1 MRLILIFTFKT
12 ESDRDK
18 FEYLYS
24 NYKRLMLHKAYS
36 ILRDYSLAE
45 DAASEAF
52 IRVYKNLDKIDDP
65 ASKRA
70 CAFVVTIVKNV
81 ALTMLQKHAKQSAD
95 ELTGNEPDSGFED
108 FVLDSIEQ
116 SEALVLIDRLG
127 EDAKALFLMKYAY
140 ALSHKEIG
148 RLLGLTENNVTVKL
162 HRVKKKLAGLLEEKG
177 YAYEG

>member
-1 MRLILIFTFKT
+1 MILIFTFEN

-18 FEYLYS
+18 FEYVYS

-36 ILRDYSLAE
+36 VLRDYSLAE

-70 CAFVVTIVKNV
+70 AAFVVTIVKNV
-81 ALTMLQKHAKQSAD
+81 ALTMLQKRARQSAD
-95 ELTGNEPDSGFED
+95 ELTGDEPVSGFED
-108 FVLDSIEQ
+108 LVLDSIEQ
-116 SEALVLIDRLG
+116 NEAFMLIDQLG
-127 EDAKALFLMKYAY
+127 EDAKVLFLMKYAY
-140 ALSHKEIG
+140 DLSHKEIG
-148 RLLGLTENNVTVKL
+148 KLLGLTENNVTVKL
-162 HRVKKKLAGLLEEKG
+162 HRVKKKLAGMLTEKG

>member
-1 MRLILIFTFKT
+1 MILIFTFKT

-18 FEYLYS
+18 FEYVYS

-36 ILRDYSLAE
+36 VLRDYSLAE

-52 IRVYKNLDKIDDP
+52 IRIYKNLDKIDDP

-70 CAFVVTIVKNV
+70 AAFVVTIVKNV
-81 ALTMLQKHAKQSAD
+81 ALTMLQKRARQDAD
-95 ELTGNEPDSGFED
+95 ELTGNEAESGFED
-108 FVLDSIEQ
+108 SVLDAIEQ
-116 SEALVLIDRLG
+116 NEAFVLIDQLG

-140 ALSHKEIG
+140 DLSHKEIG
-148 RLLGLTENNVTVKL
+148 RLLNLTENNVTVKL
-162 HRVKKKLAGLLEEKG
+162 HRVKKKLAGLLAERG